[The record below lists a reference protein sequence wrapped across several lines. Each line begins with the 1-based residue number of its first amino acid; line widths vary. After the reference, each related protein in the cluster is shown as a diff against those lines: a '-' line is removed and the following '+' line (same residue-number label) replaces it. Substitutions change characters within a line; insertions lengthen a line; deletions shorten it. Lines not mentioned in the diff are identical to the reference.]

1 MACNLIDL
9 SGAGECRTADGGIY
23 QTFIADAADIADVVF
38 DTDGKITNFVMTG
51 LGLWFLYEFDTDDDT
66 AFYNQTGARTNNK
79 HTVTQQSFFKFGG
92 MTETLIQFANGIK
105 DCCGLV
111 AVHFHNTG
119 ISTVQGIEV
128 NTTTTTWKKS
138 KKLLKATVNV
148 LTDTGANEDRVEI
161 SLDSEALTFSPPSSL
176 TSADIEA
183 L

>member
-1 MACNLIDL
+1 MGCKLIDL
-9 SGAGECRTADGGIY
+9 SGAGDCRVADGGIY
-23 QTFIADAADIADVVF
+23 KTFLADSSDIADVVF
-38 DTDGKITNFVMTG
+38 DATGKITNFVMTG
-51 LGLWFLYEFDTDDDT
+51 VGLWFEYEFDTDDDT

-79 HTVTQQSFFKFGG
+79 HTVAQQAFFKFGG
-92 MTETLIQFANGIK
+92 ITETLIEFANGIK
-105 DCCGLV
+105 DCCGMV
-111 AVHFHNTG
+111 GIHFHNTDLV
-119 ISTVQGIEV
+119 TVQGLEL

-161 SLDSEALTFSPPSSL
+161 SLDSEALSFSPPTSL